1 MEEMKRKLFHRYSSH
16 TNDSEG
22 ESQTGSGHKKNG
34 ADISRGFTCITAVLI
49 VLLFVFS
56 AHRVIGTS
64 MYPTL
69 DDGQFVISVRLFG
82 TPEYG
87 DIVIAHSAELSEL
100 LIKRVIGTPGDKV
113 TIDTQGRILV
123 NGNISVYGEGN
134 ALITAME
141 GMQQMDNGSYQAVLG
156 EKEFFLVGD
165 NHENSL
171 DSRRLGPVKK
181 EKILEKVILPSS

>member
-1 MEEMKRKLFHRYSSH
+1 MSEQEGGMEEMKRKLFHRYSSH

-69 DDGQFVISVRLFG
+69 DDGQFVISVRLF
-82 TPEYG
+82 
-87 DIVIAHSAELSEL
+87 
-100 LIKRVIGTPGDKV
+100 
-113 TIDTQGRILV
+113 
-123 NGNISVYGEGN
+123 
-134 ALITAME
+134 
-141 GMQQMDNGSYQAVLG
+141 
-156 EKEFFLVGD
+156 F
-165 NHENSL
+165 
-171 DSRRLGPVKK
+171 
-181 EKILEKVILPSS
+181 